1 MPPAPARPSCGTE
14 KTAPLGL
21 RVLVLGGTTE
31 ASALCRILATTWP
44 SCHAVLS
51 LAGATS
57 QPHLPD
63 ITTRIGGFGG
73 VEGLC
78 NWLRHNAI
86 NAVVDATHPFAAQM
100 SRHAALACAEEHIP
114 LLRLERA
121 GWSATPQ
128 DQWLM
133 VPSITDAACAL
144 AHDSRWNTT
153 RQSVFLTTG
162 RKETRPFLAA
172 PSHHY
177 LFRSIEQPDTADL
190 PPHTQVIRARG
201 PFDLSAEL
209 HLMQE
214 HKVSVLVTKNSG
226 GTATYAKLEAARLLG
241 IPVIMIA
248 RPPPQDTPCAPTAT
262 AALAWLH
269 QCVSSTVR
277 AV

>member
-1 MPPAPARPSCGTE
+1 MSTAPMPTCCGTDNP
-14 KTAPLGL
+14 TQPDL

-31 ASALCRILATTWP
+31 ASALCRILASTWP
-44 SCHAVLS
+44 TCHATLS

-63 ITTRIGGFGG
+63 MATRIGGFGG
-73 VEGLC
+73 VEGLAG
-78 NWLRHNAI
+78 WLRHNAI

-133 VPSITDAACAL
+133 VPSITDAAWAL
-144 AHDSRWNTT
+144 AHNSRWNATC
-153 RQSVFLTTG
+153 QSVFLTTG

-172 PSHHY
+172 PQHHY
-177 LFRSIEQPDTADL
+177 LFRSIEQPDPADL
-190 PPHTQVIRARG
+190 PPHTRVICARG
-201 PFDLSAEL
+201 PFDLNAEL
-209 HLMQE
+209 HLMRD
-214 HKVSVLVTKNSG
+214 HKVSVLVSKNSG
-226 GTATYAKLEAARLLG
+226 GTATHAKLEAARLLG

-248 RPPPQDTPCAPTAT
+248 RPPPQDTPRTEDV
-262 AALAWLH
+262 AAAEAWLH
-269 QCVSSTVR
+269 QCAASTLRDV
-277 AV
+277 